1 MFEKRCRQIISFRD
15 EFGHCDVPQKYKA
28 DPTLGIWCK
37 VMQTTHGK
45 IQKGLMNQSRV
56 LSQDR
61 IVELE
66 EIGFQLEV
74 CDYDGQFENR
84 CDQLVAFKKE
94 FGHCNVPV
102 KYERNRSLGQWCSG
116 MRSTYSRIQK
126 GLPTKSIVP
135 AERIARLDD
144 IGFNWRSSFRAD
156 SFEKRYR

>member
-102 KYERNRSLGQWCSG
+102 NMNATDPSDNS
-116 MRSTYSRIQK
+116 
-126 GLPTKSIVP
+126 V
-135 AERIARLDD
+135 AA
-144 IGFNWRSSFRAD
+144 
-156 SFEKRYR
+156 